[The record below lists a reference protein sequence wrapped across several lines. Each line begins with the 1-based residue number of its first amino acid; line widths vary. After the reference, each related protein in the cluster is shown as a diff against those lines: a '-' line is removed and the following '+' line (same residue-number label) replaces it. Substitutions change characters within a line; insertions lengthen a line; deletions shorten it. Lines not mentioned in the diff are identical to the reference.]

1 MGLDSV
7 EFVLQVEEE
16 FGIIIDDGDAERF
29 RIVKDIVDYI
39 LKKKYPQQEDEFR
52 HEVFNKMKNMIHNFV
67 GIKEEHI
74 KLESNFIS
82 DLDFD

>member
-16 FGIIIDDGDAERF
+16 FDIRIEDGDSETF
-29 RIVKDIVDYI
+29 LIVRDIVEYI

-52 HEVFNKMKNMIHNFV
+52 NEVFNKIKTMIHNFV
-67 GIKEEHI
+67 GIEEEKI
-74 KLESNFIS
+74 KLESNFIY